1 MSSENNVYRMGTN
14 NMSNIHKKLH
24 NACNHAKSVQKAN
37 KVKGMPF
44 NPLLHDD
51 VQRVAM
57 DALLKNNLYPTC
69 NYITD
74 VTDRFV
80 IVTCTMRI
88 TDIDDPK
95 SFIVID
101 GCTAMGGLDKYG
113 TGQAMSYSKKYAFL
127 NALNLKTGMDLEDGY
142 NAKPFEQNSVE
153 QSSEPTYLDD
163 EIDVEEI
170 INRIKQ
176 TKSRKQLDIVKN
188 EVRSVVNHLKNN
200 NFKAYEQIRDESS
213 KHEATLES
221 NAKVYKKA
229 IESLEQN
236 RPNNN
241 QS

>member
-1 MSSENNVYRMGTN
+1 MSSETNVYQMKGN
-14 NMSNIHKKLH
+14 NMGNIHKKLH
-24 NACNHAKSVQKAN
+24 NACNHASGVKKAS

-57 DALLKNNLYPTC
+57 AALLENGLYPTC

-74 VTDRFV
+74 VTDKFV
-80 IVTCTMRI
+80 VVTCTMKI

-95 SFIVID
+95 SFIIID

-153 QSSEPTYLDD
+153 QSAEHTYMD
-163 EIDVEEI
+163 ESVDVEQ
-170 INRIKQ
+170 IKDELKNAK
-176 TKSRKQLDIVKN
+176 TLTEFKTVKN
-188 EVRSVVNHLKNN
+188 KYREQVQYLIKNN
-200 NFKAYEQIRDESS
+200 LRAYRQVSDIAGTRELQ
-213 KHEATLES
+213 L
-221 NAKVYKKA
+221 
-229 IESLEQN
+229 
-236 RPNNN
+236 NNN

>member
-1 MSSENNVYRMGTN
+1 MSSENNNVYRMGN
-14 NMSNIHKKLH
+14 KNMTNIHKKLH
-24 NACNHAKSVQKAN
+24 NACNHASGVKKAS

-57 DALLKNNLYPTC
+57 AALLENGLYPTC

-88 TDIDDPK
+88 TDIDDPA
-95 SFIVID
+95 SFVVID

-153 QSSEPTYLDD
+153 KSTEPTYMDD
-163 EIDVEEI
+163 EVDVEEI
-170 INRIKQ
+170 MNRIKQ
-176 TKSRKQLDIVKN
+176 TKTEKQLMSVKN
-188 EVRSVVNHLKNN
+188 QVRSVVNHLKNN
-200 NFKAYEQIRDESS
+200 NFKAYEQIRDLCSE
-213 KHEATLES
+213 HEVKLT
-221 NAKVYKKA
+221 
-229 IESLEQN
+229 
-236 RPNNN
+236 NN

>member
-1 MSSENNVYRMGTN
+1 MSSENNIYRMGN
-14 NMSNIHKKLH
+14 KNMTNIHKKLH
-24 NACNHAKSVQKAN
+24 SACNHASSVKKAS

-57 DALLKNNLYPTC
+57 EALLKNNLYPTC

-74 VTDRFV
+74 VTDKFV

-88 TDIDDPK
+88 TDIDDPA
-95 SFIVID
+95 SFVVID

-142 NAKPFEQNSVE
+142 NAKPFEQNSSEPSV
-153 QSSEPTYLDD
+153 EPTYMDD
-163 EIDVEEI
+163 EVDVEEI
-170 INRIKQ
+170 VNLILQ
-176 TKSRKQLDIVKN
+176 TKTEKQLASVKGQ
-188 EVRSVVNHLKNN
+188 VRSVVNHLKKN
-200 NFKAYEQIRDESS
+200 NFKAYEQIRDVSS
-213 KHEATLES
+213 KHEATL
-221 NAKVYKKA
+221 
-229 IESLEQN
+229 
-236 RPNNN
+236 NNN